1 MSNIQV
7 IGLGALN
14 MDNIYRIE
22 RVLGDGERAAN
33 REQIERILGRGE
45 AEVKWAGTF
54 PGGSAANTIYGLAK
68 LGVSAGFIGTVGDD
82 TEGKALLHNFH
93 EVGVDTGQIRVKPEA
108 KTGSTM
114 CLSDKLSFRSIY
126 VIPGA
131 NSYLTREDLELH
143 YVNHAE
149 ILHVSSFVDDRQ
161 FRILLEL
168 MDKLD
173 SSVQVSF
180 SPGSLYAKKG
190 LKNLRPILSRT
201 HTLFLN
207 ESEIRQLTGEEFKDG
222 AKICLNQGCKTVVVT
237 LGKGTHYQTVLVNS
251 YIRTVDREYV
261 VESSG
266 KSETTPADTTGAGDA
281 FAAGF
286 LYGFLNRQGP
296 EVCGRL
302 GNIVAQFSIAKTGAR
317 QGLPTLDELA
327 QRYQQLYNKQ
337 L

>member
-1 MSNIQV
+1 MSKIDIV
-7 IGLGALN
+7 GLGALN

-22 RVLGDGERAAN
+22 GILGDGETAAN
-33 REQIERILGRGE
+33 REQLKRILHRE
-45 AEVKWAGTF
+45 TEVKWAGTF

-82 TEGKALLHNFH
+82 TEGKALLQNLH
-93 EVGVDTGQIRVKPEA
+93 EVGIDTSQIQVKPEA

-114 CLSDKLSFRSIY
+114 CLSDKLNFRSIY

-131 NSYLTREDLELH
+131 NSYLAQEDLDLD
-143 YVNHAE
+143 YINQGK
-149 ILHVSSFVDDRQ
+149 ILHISSFVDDRQ

-190 LKNLRPILSRT
+190 LKNLTPILSRT
-201 HTLFLN
+201 HILFIN

-222 AKICLNQGCKTVVVT
+222 AEICLNQGCKTVVVT
-237 LGKGTHYQTVLVNS
+237 LGKGTRYETIVANS
-251 YIRTVDREYV
+251 YIRTVEREYV
-261 VESSG
+261 VESSD
-266 KSETTPADTTGAGDA
+266 KSETPPADTTGAGDA

-286 LYGFLNRQGP
+286 LYGLLNGRGLQ
-296 EVCGRL
+296 ECGRL
-302 GNIVAQFSIAKTGAR
+302 GNIVARFSIAKMGAT
-317 QGLPTLDELA
+317 QGLPGLSRLK
-327 QRYQQLYNKQ
+327 QSYQQLYAAS
-337 L
+337 